1 MYSIVK
7 ESVMKFSVF
16 SILLSTVNYYF
27 CYYFSHSKQ
36 CCFHASSKQRGNG
49 KCIGFVCEWE
59 ETMKRVSFPL
69 HSMFTHALSFS
80 LLLFQ
85 KFLLS
90 QILLITCN
98 NRMILYP
105 FPICTCVSVCVR
117 VCSSVKFK
125 LIFFLADIKRSSHNQ
140 PPLPKQSNNNNR
152 LRDDRQRSMGL
163 FCFFLHRQS
172 AMAKEPS
179 TRR

>member
-7 ESVMKFSVF
+7 ESMIKFSVF

-85 KFLLS
+85 KFLSLTN
-90 QILLITCN
+90 ITDHLQQPN
-98 NRMILYP
+98 NIISVPDMYL
-105 FPICTCVSVCVR
+105 CECVC

-140 PPLPKQSNNNNR
+140 PPLQSQSNNNNNR

-179 TRR
+179 MRR